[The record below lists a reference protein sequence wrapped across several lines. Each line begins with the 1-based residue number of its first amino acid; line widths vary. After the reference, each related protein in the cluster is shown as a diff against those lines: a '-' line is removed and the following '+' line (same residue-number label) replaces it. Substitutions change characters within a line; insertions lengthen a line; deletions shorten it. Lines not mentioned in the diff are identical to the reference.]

1 MNSLQRQVDLLKA
14 TCLELQKQVDRLTR
28 PPKNSWI
35 SRAGGGEA
43 GRFVLTTDPA
53 GGATGATGDYM
64 TATADIYKAEDD
76 GSVTL
81 LVADVTLYLDYEMFA
96 DLRDGDYG
104 PAVKDARGKWLAHNA
119 RCDEGY

>member
-14 TCLELQKQVDRLTR
+14 TCLDLKKQVDRLSR

-35 SRAGGGEA
+35 GKAGGGEA

-53 GGATGATGDYM
+53 DGTTGATGDYM

-104 PAVKDARGKWLAHNA
+104 QAVKDARGKWIAVNA
-119 RCDEGY
+119 PCAEEY